1 MLIALPDLLSPEALA
16 QARRLLAAT
25 PDADWVNGRNT
36 AGHLAAHAKNN
47 QQLPQAHAT
56 SKAVVQLVLSA
67 IDASSAFL
75 SAALPHRI
83 LHPQLNRYGGSGNA
97 LGAYGDHV
105 DGAIR
110 YQNTPHG
117 ARDTL
122 RTDVSCTVFLSDPED
137 YDGGELVIADTYGE
151 QRVRLPAGH
160 AVVYPGTSVHRVTPV
175 TRGQR
180 VAAFFWIQSLVRDD
194 GQRRLLYDMD
204 QHLMAV
210 RAELGEHHSA
220 TIGLAGTYHN
230 LLRRWAE
237 T

>member
-1 MLIALPDLLSPEALA
+1 MLIALPDLMSASALA
-16 QARRLLAAT
+16 EARRLLAAT
-25 PDADWVNGRNT
+25 PDADWVDGRNT

-56 SKAVVQLVLSA
+56 SRAVVQLILSA

-83 LHPQLNRYGGSGNA
+83 LAPQLNRYGGGSN
-97 LGAYGDHV
+97 AYGDHV

-110 YQNTPHG
+110 YQNG
-117 ARDTL
+117 ASGVRETL
-122 RTDVSCTVFLSDPED
+122 RTDLSCTVFLNDPED

-180 VAAFFWIQSLVRDD
+180 VAAFFWVQSLVRDD

-210 RAELGEHHSA
+210 RAELGEQHSA